1 MPGNRSRDARP
12 IPTTSNPASSIPS
25 DGNGSEGR
33 ADRRPRGTVP
43 IIGSM
48 RKTLVLVGLA
58 FVAASPVARGA
69 ERYDPGSVETVSGEV
84 ASVERQAQPGG
95 PRGVHVLLRTDAG
108 DVFSVALGPM
118 WVVDPYRLRVGDRVD
133 VTGWR
138 VVRGKRAM
146 VAAEVKRGDRVMR
159 LRNREGAPLWR
170 RPARR

>member
-1 MPGNRSRDARP
+1 MRAPRALA
-12 IPTTSNPASSIPS
+12 AS
-25 DGNGSEGR
+25 
-33 ADRRPRGTVP
+33 
-43 IIGSM
+43 
-48 RKTLVLVGLA
+48 A
-58 FVAASPVARGA
+58 FVLALLATPRAARSA
-69 ERYDPGSVETVSGEV
+69 EVYDPGSIETVSGEV

-146 VAAEVKRGDRVMR
+146 VAAEVKRGDRVLR
-159 LRNREGAPLWR
+159 LRNRDGAPLWR
-170 RPARR
+170 RPAHR